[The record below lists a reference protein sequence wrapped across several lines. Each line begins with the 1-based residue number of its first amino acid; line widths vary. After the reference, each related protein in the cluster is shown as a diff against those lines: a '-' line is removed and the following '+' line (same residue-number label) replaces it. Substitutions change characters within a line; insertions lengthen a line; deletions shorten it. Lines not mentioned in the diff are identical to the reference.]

1 MATDRDSFANKELA
15 IDQDEIDPRSRSI
28 AEKRAIGLT
37 HRQSAEL
44 HGVSAKTVA
53 RTLERPEIQELVST
67 LQAEMYSES
76 TARLL
81 SLSEPAVETLER
93 LMGSES
99 DSVALRAASKVI
111 DMAGPLA
118 AHRVM
123 EERLAKLVAEIESR
137 LEDV

>member
-1 MATDRDSFANKELA
+1 MDTNRESFAHMKVA
-15 IDQDEIDPRSRSI
+15 VDQDDTDPRSRSI

-37 HRQSAEL
+37 HEQIAEL

-53 RTLERPEIQELVST
+53 RTLEKPEIQELVAT
-67 LQAEMYSES
+67 LQTEMYSES

-81 SLSEPAVETLER
+81 SLSDSAVTTLER

-118 AHRVM
+118 AHRAIEQRM
-123 EERLAKLVAEIESR
+123 ATLVEEIEAR
-137 LEDV
+137 IGDL